1 MGLKSSN
8 GAPLRGQLAALATAA
23 ILASSA
29 TAVLVHDN
37 SDINVVT
44 GTELVSNM
52 HGESATSIPQI
63 TLSSD

>member
-8 GAPLRGQLAALATAA
+8 GAPLRGQLAALATAV

-29 TAVLVHDN
+29 TAVLVHDD
-37 SDINVVT
+37 SDINVVN

-52 HGESATSIPQI
+52 QGESATSLPQI